1 MSKGVSEFG
10 LPCRAAVNISAAR
23 AFIGRQ
29 HMKPESIPAEHIET
43 RILFV
48 RSHKVLLDADLAAL
62 YGVSTKVLVQAVRR
76 NIERFPADFMFQLT
90 EQELKILRSQIVT
103 SSSNAVGKWGGR
115 RTLPYVFSEQGV
127 AMLSSVLRSRRA
139 IAVNIAVM
147 RAFVRLRA
155 MVAANTELA
164 KKLDELERRVA
175 HHDEAITSVVRA
187 IRDLMAPTE
196 PKAKRRIGFIQD

>member
-1 MSKGVSEFG
+1 
-10 LPCRAAVNISAAR
+10 
-23 AFIGRQ
+23 
-29 HMKPESIPAEHIET
+29 MKPESIPAEHIET

-76 NIERFPADFMFQLT
+76 NIERFPADFMFHLT

-103 SSSNAVGKWGGR
+103 SSSRAAGKWGGR

-187 IRDLMAPTE
+187 IRELMAPSE